1 MLCGG
6 DYSHRK
12 TRESA
17 VSFAV
22 LPDKGETFALRV
34 GAFLFL
40 FLNVQHGQYAV
51 GGAEAYFHTGEAE
64 AVNAL
69 RIVLI

>member
-1 MLCGG
+1 MDPNQLSLQILFVVRRICAALCGG
-6 DYSHRK
+6 DHSHRQ

-22 LPDKGETFALRV
+22 LPDKGETFALRG

-40 FLNVQHGQYAV
+40 FLNVQHGQHAV
-51 GGAEAYFHTGEAE
+51 
-64 AVNAL
+64 
-69 RIVLI
+69 